1 MPDHEHGDFTQQKHD
16 RFEDDGGH
24 RAKPVT
30 EKRADQAQP
39 TKAYPREESHEYD
52 PNADGGPDNPSD
64 PSTYPDPQKQG
75 PETSRE
81 EPSLERGAHDPYDN
95 ED

>member
-1 MPDHEHGDFTQQKHD
+1 MADHEHDDFTEHGKSDFRD
-16 RFEDDGGH
+16 RSGQ
-24 RAKPVT
+24 RIPVT
-30 EKRADQAQP
+30 EQRSDQASP

-64 PSTYPDPQKQG
+64 PATYPDPQKQG

-81 EPSLERGAHDPYDN
+81 QPPFDDELSDFDQ
-95 ED
+95 D